1 MKRVLQQKLKSGFR
15 LYRFAYTIFS
25 FVALVS
31 ILYFQFTMHSFLLFR
46 SPAWLQIVGVLVMI
60 LGALIM
66 SMMIWKYFM
75 KLSGVRWLYRDV
87 VNATLEVDGLHKF
100 VRHPLYSGTFAFI
113 WGWFLVSPFASYLI
127 ACIIITSYTLIAL
140 SFEEEKLVLEFGD
153 DYIQYKKNV
162 PKLIPNLKKENSA

>member
-1 MKRVLQQKLKSGFR
+1 
-15 LYRFAYTIFS
+15 
-25 FVALVS
+25 
-31 ILYFQFTMHSFLLFR
+31 MHSFLLFR

>member
-1 MKRVLQQKLKSGFR
+1 
-15 LYRFAYTIFS
+15 
-25 FVALVS
+25 
-31 ILYFQFTMHSFLLFR
+31 
-46 SPAWLQIVGVLVMI
+46 
-60 LGALIM
+60 
-66 SMMIWKYFM
+66 M